1 MYLLPTYYKVI
12 HCTDFRME
20 KLNYNDHYKILREA
34 VERSREPDIKIV
46 CGDGVY
52 VVNSAQFKFASSFWI
67 KVLGGIPD
75 SNSDA
80 YIMIAP
86 DISVESIY
94 HIGND
99 KVKRSMM
106 F

>member
-1 MYLLPTYYKVI
+1 
-12 HCTDFRME
+12 ME

-67 KVLGGIPD
+67 KLLGDIPE
-75 SNSDA
+75 SNA

-99 KVKRSMM
+99 EVKRSMM

>member
-1 MYLLPTYYKVI
+1 MKTISFCTYYLLYHKVI
-12 HCTDFRME
+12 YCIEGFRME
-20 KLNYNDHYKILREA
+20 KLSYNDQYKILREA

-67 KVLGGIPD
+67 KLLGDIPE
-75 SNSDA
+75 SNA

-86 DISVESIY
+86 DISVQSIY
-94 HIGND
+94 HIGNNNED
-99 KVKRSMM
+99 
-106 F
+106 